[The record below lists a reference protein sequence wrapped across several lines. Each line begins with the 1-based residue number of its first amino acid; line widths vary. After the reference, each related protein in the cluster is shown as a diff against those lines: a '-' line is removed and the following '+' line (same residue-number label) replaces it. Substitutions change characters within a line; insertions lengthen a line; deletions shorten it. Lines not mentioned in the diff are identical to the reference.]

1 MGKTGTDG
9 RSGDAVQQVLN
20 AVHSA
25 GCAEFSVGSE
35 TYLIQPENNKGWD
48 YLSIWRTGA
57 MPVCLD
63 RAFFDLR
70 CGIDADTVSELL
82 HLPCIQGCSLLDRL
96 SCGEIEWL

>member
-1 MGKTGTDG
+1 MEETD
-9 RSGDAVQQVLN
+9 AE
-20 AVHSA
+20 AVHRVLSA
-25 GCAEFSVGSE
+25 LLTRNFAEFRCGGE

-48 YLSIWRTGA
+48 YLSIWSTGS

-82 HLPCIQGCSLLDRL
+82 HLPCIRGGSVLDLLSR
-96 SCGEIEWL
+96 GEIEWLYI

>member
-1 MGKTGTDG
+1 MKTDTESAN
-9 RSGDAVQQVLN
+9 RVLGLLTTR
-20 AVHSA
+20 HF
-25 GCAEFSVGSE
+25 AEFRCGGE

-82 HLPCIQGCSLLDRL
+82 HLPCIQGHSFLDRL
-96 SCGEIEWL
+96 SSGEIEWL

>member
-1 MGKTGTDG
+1 MEETD
-9 RSGDAVQQVLN
+9 DAAVQRVL
-20 AVHSA
+20 SA
-25 GCAEFSVGSE
+25 LLTRNYAEFRCVGE

-82 HLPCIQGCSLLDRL
+82 HLPCIQGHSLLDRL
-96 SCGEIEWL
+96 SHGEIEWL

>member
-1 MGKTGTDG
+1 MAETDAEAMQ
-9 RSGDAVQQVLN
+9 RVLDALLARN
-20 AVHSA
+20 F
-25 GCAEFSVGSE
+25 AEFRCDGE

-48 YLSIWRTGA
+48 YLSIWRTGS

-82 HLPCIQGCSLLDRL
+82 HLPCIQERSFLDRL
-96 SCGEIEWL
+96 SSGEIEWL

>member
-1 MGKTGTDG
+1 MAETDAEAMQ
-9 RSGDAVQQVLN
+9 RVLDALLARN
-20 AVHSA
+20 F
-25 GCAEFSVGSE
+25 AEFRCGGE

-82 HLPCIQGCSLLDRL
+82 HLPCIRGCSFRDRL
-96 SCGEIEWL
+96 SSGEIEWL

>member
-1 MGKTGTDG
+1 MAETD
-9 RSGDAVQQVLN
+9 DAAVQRVL
-20 AVHSA
+20 SA
-25 GCAEFSVGSE
+25 LLTRNYAEFRCGGE

-82 HLPCIQGCSLLDRL
+82 HLPCIQGRSFLDRL